1 MNIDISCFIKDYL
14 TTKFSGK
21 FKLSSN
27 GRELMMNSPVDPTDR
42 KQHFSINLETGLWQD
57 FRKGEKGNFYFLY
70 SYLEGITYKQAIH
83 QIQIRSLYKQPV
95 QVSTIEAPSSSIQEE
110 IKNFVPIKEDKQPE
124 SELEI
129 AAYLYLSDRK
139 ILNDKYPFFVAT
151 AGRFHGRVIIPFW
164 RNDDLVYF
172 QARSL
177 IGQKPKYLNPGSEF
191 GLKSKS
197 YLFPFDLSEKYVV
210 ICEGPT
216 DAISLQLQGVN
227 ATATLGCSISPTQ
240 SRMLAGFQGRI
251 IVGYDNDEAGISGL
265 NRLHQT
271 INCQRFLDISYCF
284 PDKQYKDWNDMHVD
298 NINLRQYVKENTHEY
313 DPRVFKIQ
321 NEIYNI
327 NSLSS
332 LNNH

>member
-124 SELEI
+124 LELEI

-139 ILNDKYPFFVAT
+139 ILNNKYPFFVAT

-191 GLKSKS
+191 GLKSKN

-271 INCQRFLDISYCF
+271 INCQRVLDVSYCF

>member
-27 GRELMMNSPVDPTDR
+27 GRELLMNSPVDPTDR

-70 SYLEGITYKQAIH
+70 SYLEGVTYKQAVKEIH
-83 QIQIRSLYKQPV
+83 IRSINKEPLPA
-95 QVSTIEAPSSSIQEE
+95 TIIEAPSSSIREE
-110 IKNFVPIKEDKQPE
+110 MKNFVPVLLDKQPE

-139 ILNDKYPFFVAT
+139 ILNNKYPFFVAME
-151 AGRFHGRVIIPFW
+151 GRFYGRVIIPFW

-177 IGQKPKYLNPGSEF
+177 IGQKPKYLNPGAEF

-197 YLFPFDLSEKYVV
+197 YLFPFDLSERYVIV
-210 ICEGPT
+210 CEGPT

-227 ATATLGCSISPTQ
+227 ATATLGCSLSVTQ

-251 IVGYDNDEAGISGL
+251 IVGYDNDSAGKAGL
-265 NRLHQT
+265 KNIHTT
-271 INCQRFLDISYCF
+271 INCQRFLPISYCF
-284 PDKQYKDWNDMHVD
+284 PDSRYKDWNEMHVD
-298 NINLRQYVKENTHEY
+298 NINLRQYVKENTREY
-313 DPRVFKIQ
+313 DSRVF
-321 NEIYNI
+321 EI
-327 NSLSS
+327 SS
-332 LNNH
+332 VLGI

>member
-1 MNIDISCFIKDYL
+1 MNIDISNYIKDYL

-21 FKLSSN
+21 YKLSSN
-27 GRELMMNSPVDPTDR
+27 GREMIMNSPVDPTDR
-42 KQHFSINLETGLWQD
+42 RQHFSINLETGLWQD

-70 SYLEGITYKQAIH
+70 SYLEGVTYTQAVN
-83 QIQIRSLYKQPV
+83 QIKIRSLGRQPIYPSV
-95 QVSTIEAPSSSIQEE
+95 VESPSTSIQEE
-110 IKNFVPIKEDKQPE
+110 MKNFIPVKENTQPE

-151 AGRFHGRVIIPFW
+151 SGRFQGRVIIPFW

-197 YLFPFDLSEKYVV
+197 YLFPFDLSERYVV

-227 ATATLGCSISPTQ
+227 ATATLGCSISATQ
-240 SRMLAGFQGRI
+240 SRLLAGFQGRI
-251 IVGYDNDEAGISGL
+251 IVGYDNDDAGRTGL
-265 NRLHQT
+265 KKLHQT

-284 PDKQYKDWNDMHVD
+284 PDKRYKDWNDMHVD
-298 NINLRQYVKENTHEY
+298 NINLRQYVKENTREY
-313 DPRVFKIQ
+313 DSRVFEIQ
-321 NEIYNI
+321 NELNNI
-327 NSLSS
+327 N
-332 LNNH
+332 